1 MAVTVTKENFAELVL
16 GSNRKV
22 MLDFWAPWCTPC
34 KMVGPIVEQIAE
46 ERQDVL
52 VGKVDV
58 DSQPELARQ
67 FRVMSI
73 PTILVLVQGEV
84 VQRSVG
90 YRPKDALLALRD
102 KE

>member
-1 MAVTVTKENFAELVL
+1 MAVTITKDNYEELVL
-16 GSNRKV
+16 RSEKKV
-22 MLDFWAPWCTPC
+22 LLDFWAEWCMPC
-34 KMVGPIVEQIAE
+34 RMVGPVVEEIAA

-58 DSQPELARQ
+58 DTQTELARQ

-73 PTILVLVQGEV
+73 PTLVVLSQGQV

-90 YRPKDALLALRD
+90 YKPKEELLALLD
-102 KE
+102 S

>member
-1 MAVTVTKENFAELVL
+1 MAVTVTKENFEELVL
-16 GSNRKV
+16 GSDRKV
-22 MLDFWAPWCTPC
+22 LLDFWAQWCMPC
-34 KMVGPIVEQIAE
+34 KMIGPIVEEIAE

-58 DSQPELARQ
+58 DTQTELARQ

-73 PTILVLVQGEV
+73 PTILVLERGEV

-90 YRPKDALLALRD
+90 YRPKDELLALLD
-102 KE
+102 K